1 MKKLIVTIAIV
12 LGMGLTS
19 FAQGEYYG
27 SVNPTEDNGFF
38 NLGKGFFNNGDDMPL
53 LPEISE
59 YDEEDLAFS
68 NYSQNNGEN
77 GLFGMG
83 ALYDRGNRDGGL
95 VLPNMHNLTDDQEG
109 DSGPLG
115 SGIAVLMGL
124 GAAYLVGKRR
134 KED

>member
-12 LGMGLTS
+12 LGMGVTS

-53 LPEISE
+53 FPEISE
-59 YDEEDLAFS
+59 YDEEDFAFS

-83 ALYDRGNRDGGL
+83 ALYDRTTSNGSPL
-95 VLPNMHNLTDDQEG
+95 VLPGTHGSDQDQE
-109 DSGPLG
+109 GPLG
-115 SGIAVLMGL
+115 SGIAVLVGL